1 MGRLSIQLFAFLCL
15 ITSLAAA
22 PSCEDVDEQQMRICI
37 SISRRWYKLWDEI
50 YMKTCA
56 SLLPGTVGYESCMQ
70 TVSELATEQLT
81 LKQTVEEEDDQI
93 SFRSLQ
99 ARPIKTLEG
108 KNVKMIYLKVKEID
122 DDKPWYQFW

>member
-1 MGRLSIQLFAFLCL
+1 
-15 ITSLAAA
+15 
-22 PSCEDVDEQQMRICI
+22 
-37 SISRRWYKLWDEI
+37 
-50 YMKTCA
+50 MKTCA
-56 SLLPGTVGYESCMQ
+56 SLQPGTVGYESCMQ
-70 TVSELATEQLT
+70 TVSELANEQLT

-108 KNVKMIYLKVKEID
+108 KNVKMIYLKVEEID

>member
-1 MGRLSIQLFAFLCL
+1 
-15 ITSLAAA
+15 
-22 PSCEDVDEQQMRICI
+22 
-37 SISRRWYKLWDEI
+37 
-50 YMKTCA
+50 MKTCA

-70 TVSELATEQLT
+70 TVSEL
-81 LKQTVEEEDDQI
+81 VEEADDEI

-108 KNVKMIYLKVKEID
+108 KNVKMIYLKVEEID